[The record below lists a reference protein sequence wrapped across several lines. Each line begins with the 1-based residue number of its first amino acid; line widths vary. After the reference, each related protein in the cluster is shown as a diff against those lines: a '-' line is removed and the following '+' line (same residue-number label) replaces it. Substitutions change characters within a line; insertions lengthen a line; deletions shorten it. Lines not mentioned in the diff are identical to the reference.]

1 MTSGLLSYEKISD
14 LISQRIKELALPD
27 EPENLYEPIRY
38 MLGLGGKRLRPL
50 LAVMSHNLFDD
61 NIANAIPP
69 ALAIELF
76 HNFTLVHDDIMD
88 NAPLRRGHETVYK
101 KWNTNVA
108 ILSGDALLVKAYE
121 LLSQSNPA
129 LQPRLLQAFNQT
141 ALQVCEGQQLD
152 MDFENRSLTCKGVSE
167 KEYMHMIE
175 LKTAVL
181 FGLSLQFGALTA
193 GQDEAVARQLYE
205 AGIHLGLAFQLQD
218 DLLDVYAGDGFGK
231 QTGGDIIN
239 AKKTCLLVKTLEQAT
254 LEDKR
259 KLAGILKTK
268 SRQPQRKIKAV
279 MAIYE
284 KYGVEA
290 YTANRIKAHLADF
303 RQAITGLQTGR
314 EQNLLSLI
322 EQLAG
327 RQR

>member
-1 MTSGLLSYEKISD
+1 MTSGLLSYEEISD

-27 EPENLYEPIRY
+27 EPENLYEPMRY

-101 KWNTNVA
+101 KWSTNVA

-121 LLSQSNPA
+121 LLSQSDLA
-129 LQPRLLQAFNQT
+129 VQPRLLQAFNQT

-152 MDFENRSLTCKGVSE
+152 MDFESRSLTCKGVSE
-167 KEYMHMIE
+167 KEYLHMIK

-181 FGLSLQFGALTA
+181 FGLSLQFGAFTA
-193 GQDEAVARQLYE
+193 GQDEAVAHQLYE

-259 KLAGILKTK
+259 KLATILRTK
-268 SRQPQRKIKAV
+268 SRQPQRKIEAV

-290 YTANRIKAHLADF
+290 YTADRIKAHLADF

-314 EQNLLSLI
+314 EQNLLNLI
-322 EQLAG
+322 DQLAG
-327 RQR
+327 R